1 MLQAENS
8 FLAGKF
14 SGRWDHKHVVQDGH
28 VFLEFDPY
36 CFKKILSYLRSKAI
50 EGPEHPAPFPVIAP
64 EHEAQFNQLVSHLLL
79 EDFFG
84 LCGMHFAVDKVNE
97 HVRVLQGGT
106 ALRIEAPR
114 GAVGMALL
122 APAMRTGNI
131 YYLRCEIQSKGTSVG
146 DHLFL
151 GVTSGSDPT
160 SSRMHQE
167 DAGWSQPGRGLS
179 ARQWSTVPQWLG
191 WQEAEQYLFKVDLV
205 ANILTVRCCES
216 QQVFRLPISHASN
229 SPMYFYV
236 GHGGLGTTVKLL
248 PVLSQDI
255 QDF

>member
-1 MLQAENS
+1 MQAENT
-8 FLAGKF
+8 FLASKF
-14 SGRWDHKHVVQDGH
+14 SGRWDHKHIVQDGH

-36 CFKKILSYLRSKAI
+36 CFQKILSYLRSKAI
-50 EGPEHPAPFPVIAP
+50 EVPNHPAPFPVIAP

-79 EDFFG
+79 EDFVG
-84 LCGMHFAVDKVNE
+84 LCGMHFFVDNVNE

-114 GAVGMALL
+114 DAVGMALL
-122 APAMRTGNI
+122 APAMHTGKV
-131 YYLRCEIQSKGTSVG
+131 YYLRCETQSKGTSTD

-160 SSRMHQE
+160 SSCIRQE
-167 DAGWSQPGRGLS
+167 DAGWSGPGRGLS
-179 ARQWSTVPQWLG
+179 TRQWSTIPHWLG
-191 WQEAEQYLFKVDLV
+191 WQEAEQYFFKVDLL
-205 ANILTVRCCES
+205 ANILTVPCCES
-216 QQVFRLPISHASN
+216 QQVFQLAISNASK
-229 SPMYFYV
+229 SRMYFYM
-236 GHGGLGTTVKLL
+236 GHSGLGATVKLL